1 MSRGRS
7 ERRGKLP
14 PTYQLTRGD
23 DEEREIRPADAGQVK
38 RLVSLRWVAES
49 GREGDDSLYTLTA
62 SGKGEAAKA
71 GPQAGP
77 ASP

>member
-1 MSRGRS
+1 M
-7 ERRGKLP
+7 
-14 PTYQLTRGD
+14 
-23 DEEREIRPADAGQVK
+23 RPADTGQVK

-62 SGKGEAAKA
+62 AGRGEAAKA
-71 GPQAGP
+71 GPPAGP